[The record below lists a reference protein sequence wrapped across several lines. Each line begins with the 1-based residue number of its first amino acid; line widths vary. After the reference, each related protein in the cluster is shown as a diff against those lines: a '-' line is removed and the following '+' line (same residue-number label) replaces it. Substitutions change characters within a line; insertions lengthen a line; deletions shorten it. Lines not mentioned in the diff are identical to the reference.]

1 MGIPAD
7 SRYNPGPKPDASP
20 PTDGISLEQ
29 LIEHYASARAS
40 DIGQATLDRL
50 EELQRLRSAPEP
62 EARPK
67 DGEPYVG
74 PEPILLGIGK
84 IRVAICSGT
93 DDPKHVARELVIYDD
108 GEGPKPVGT
117 PEPEHAGKRAD
128 QVGKV
133 LARLRVVNAKGAM
146 IFASDLMTVIEN
158 AARADYGSS
167 ETKEGK

>member
-1 MGIPAD
+1 MSD
-7 SRYNPGPKPDASP
+7 R
-20 PTDGISLEQ
+20 TTETISSDRLNE
-29 LIEHYASARAS
+29 LIEAYTFVMTSDVASALR
-40 DIGQATLDRL
+40 
-50 EELQRLRSAPEP
+50 ELKRLRAAPEP
-62 EARPK
+62 DARPK

-84 IRVAICSGT
+84 IRVAICSDT

-108 GEGPKPVGT
+108 GDGPKPVGT

-146 IFASDLMTVIEN
+146 VFASDLMTVIEN
-158 AARADYGSS
+158 AARADDGFPP
-167 ETKEGK
+167 TKAGKP